1 MKKVKKRQVTKR
13 HNKAAIQNS
22 THTMNQSPIKLI
34 VGLGNPGEK
43 YTKTRHN
50 AGFLFLDALCQQLD
64 SSLKA
69 DKNCFGRTA
78 KVAIAGNEAR
88 LLAPDTFMN
97 LSGKAVRAATNYYK
111 IAMSEILV
119 VHDELDL
126 DTGIARLKIG
136 GGHGGNNGLRDIIQ
150 QSATRDFA
158 RLRIGIGHPGV
169 GRDVSGYVLKQ
180 ANKSDQQNIENAI
193 VESLR
198 VIELIAQ
205 GDFPRAMNEL
215 HTKLAN

>member
-1 MKKVKKRQVTKR
+1 MVRRLLKERRLK
-13 HNKAAIQNS
+13 KAAIQNS
-22 THTMNQSPIKLI
+22 NSMSQSPIKLI

-43 YTKTRHN
+43 YAKTRHN
-50 AGFLFLDALCQQLD
+50 AGFLFLDALCERLGG
-64 SSLKA
+64 SLKA
-69 DKNCFGRTA
+69 DKNCFGRSTKLTIA
-78 KVAIAGNEAR
+78 KDEVR

-97 LSGKAVRAATNYYK
+97 LSGKAVRSATSYYK
-111 IAMSEILV
+111 VAMSEVLV

-126 DTGIARLKIG
+126 DAGVARLKIG

-150 QSATRDFA
+150 QSGTKEFA

-169 GRDVSGYVLKQ
+169 GRDVSGYVLKPP
-180 ANKSDQQNIENAI
+180 NKSDQQNIDKAI
-193 VESLR
+193 AESLR

-215 HTKLAN
+215 HTNLAS